1 MVLDKAR
8 RLVKASRY
16 NYVQWMRNIDKKLIR
31 WLELGLSNM
40 YDLSIIIL
48 SRMLLMFSNRK
59 IQKVTNFRKKKKR
72 CQKSP
77 IKNTRTIII
86 ITTNCDVSNGEFQR
100 ILRQVL
106 LSMLRHHNRIRI
118 YSGNKAREK
127 FTFMNFA
134 LLIIE
139 FETPIFSGIE
149 PTRRFRGRQATL
161 RLFPLSLSLSLS
173 FFFYRQIKVLS
184 FFVPHTI
191 HVNDLL

>member
-1 MVLDKAR
+1 
-8 RLVKASRY
+8 
-16 NYVQWMRNIDKKLIR
+16 
-31 WLELGLSNM
+31 
-40 YDLSIIIL
+40 
-48 SRMLLMFSNRK
+48 
-59 IQKVTNFRKKKKR
+59 
-72 CQKSP
+72 
-77 IKNTRTIII
+77 
-86 ITTNCDVSNGEFQR
+86 
-100 ILRQVL
+100 
-106 LSMLRHHNRIRI
+106 MLRYYNRIRI

-161 RLFPLSLSLSLS
+161 RPFPSLFF

-191 HVNDLL
+191 HVNDLLWFWLAHTERKRADCAAPRKFENFHRVSGLTFFDSLTIWRWHIAKVAWNFFKVLLGKS